1 MASILGV
8 PATSYSSD
16 DVGELIKQIK
26 TQAAMAQSQLPKPA
40 QLNGSVTPPTQDPS
54 NVSPNTRLMR
64 MVQQVKEVLPQV
76 PSDAIS
82 RDLSE

>member
-1 MASILGV
+1 MASVLGV

-26 TQAAMAQSQLPKPA
+26 TQAAMAQSQPPKPA
-40 QLNGSVTPPTQDPS
+40 QNGSLTPPTQDPS

>member
-1 MASILGV
+1 MASVLGV

-16 DVGELIKQIK
+16 DVSELIKQIK

-40 QLNGSVTPPTQDPS
+40 QNGSLTPPTQDPS